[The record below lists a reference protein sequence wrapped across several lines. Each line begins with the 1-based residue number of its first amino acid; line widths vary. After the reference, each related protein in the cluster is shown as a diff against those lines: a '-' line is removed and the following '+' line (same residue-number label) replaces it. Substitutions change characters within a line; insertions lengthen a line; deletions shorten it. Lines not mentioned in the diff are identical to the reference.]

1 MIICPACKEQIEDD
15 SHYCDQC
22 GQQLLFC
29 KQCGHVGMGRRCTR
43 CGGVMAL
50 PKGSM
55 DSAFGQQQE
64 PSISVAPAQPVARP
78 TVPPVAPISIISS
91 PSSHSNQASPASP
104 STPVNPVNP
113 ANPAGSAGPANPA
126 SAPSPDGSSKASH
139 MAGVMAS
146 ISIGPSVSIS
156 QAGTARTGMPMMT
169 LVNESMNLR
178 INAMNGAIIG
188 RRKGPYVQFFE
199 QHSYVSGIHAQL
211 RYKSDIGW
219 CVIDKNSSNGTRVN
233 QNPIQPEV
241 ETALKNGDVLT
252 IANINL
258 QVIIR

>member
-1 MIICPACKEQIEDD
+1 MIICPACKEEIEDD

-29 KQCGHVGMGRRCTR
+29 KQCGHVGIGRRCTR

-50 PKGSM
+50 RQGDP
-55 DSAFGQQQE
+55 FEQHPQ
-64 PSISVAPAQPVARP
+64 PVPNVAPAAPVSRP
-78 TVPPVAPISIISS
+78 NVPPVSPISIVSS
-91 PSSHSNQASPASP
+91 PS
-104 STPVNPVNP
+104 
-113 ANPAGSAGPANPA
+113 GSASSVSLSRSSIPT
-126 SAPSPDGSSKASH
+126 SPNS
-139 MAGVMAS
+139 
-146 ISIGPSVSIS
+146 SIS
-156 QAGTARTGMPMMT
+156 QTGPSHTSIPSMT
-169 LVNESMNLR
+169 LVNESLNMR
-178 INAMNGAIIG
+178 IVAMNGAIIG

-211 RYKSDIGW
+211 RFKYGTGW

-241 ETALKNGDVLT
+241 ETVLKNGDVVT
-252 IANINL
+252 IANVNL